1 MLDSITHVLQISA
14 PVMFLICSLV
24 WFFIARKTMQ
34 MYSSLTHRINCLE
47 LWIIVNDRVL
57 VRSSLAPD
65 VYHYESPEDK
75 NEQAQSK

>member
-1 MLDSITHVLQISA
+1 MLDSFTQFLQILA
-14 PVMFLICSLV
+14 PIMFLICSLV

-34 MYSSLTHRINCLE
+34 MYSALMDRINCLE

-57 VRSSLAPD
+57 VRKSFAPD

-75 NEQAQSK
+75 NAKK